1 MIRGVAKSFPLF
13 REQMLESE
21 CYLNVFFIVIDFRF
35 QKEGGL
41 R

>member
-1 MIRGVAKSFPLF
+1 MIKGVAKKTLF